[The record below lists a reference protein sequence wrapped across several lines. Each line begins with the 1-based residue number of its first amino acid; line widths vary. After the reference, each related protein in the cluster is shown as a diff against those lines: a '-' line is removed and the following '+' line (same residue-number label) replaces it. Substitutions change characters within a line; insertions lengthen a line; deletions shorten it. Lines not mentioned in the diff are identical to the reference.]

1 MYKKHWTDNLSGEVC
16 SRLSEC
22 RSLKADIP
30 ILVNAKW
37 TAMVEAGK
45 DKEGLTKEDA
55 LVDILEL
62 LDCNGQYFDL
72 TKEEWK
78 LIIDISDY
86 LQAHSD

>member
-1 MYKKHWTDNLSGEVC
+1 MYKKHWTDNVPGEVR

-37 TAMVEAGK
+37 TAMVEAKK
-45 DKEGLTKEDA
+45 DEQGFTKEDA
-55 LVDILEL
+55 LVSVLEL
-62 LDCNGQYFDL
+62 LDCNGQFFDL
-72 TKEEWK
+72 TKEEYK
-78 LIIDISDY
+78 NLISISDY